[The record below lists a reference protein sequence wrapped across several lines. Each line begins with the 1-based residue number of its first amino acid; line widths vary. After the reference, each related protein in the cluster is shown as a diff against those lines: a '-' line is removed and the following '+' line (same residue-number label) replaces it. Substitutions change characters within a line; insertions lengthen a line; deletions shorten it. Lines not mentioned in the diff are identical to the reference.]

1 MSKARSMDHSVVSRG
16 VGEVVEIW
24 SVRAVTLERIW
35 GRYCSRAVSGRIS
48 LEEEEAVKGS
58 GF

>member
-1 MSKARSMDHSVVSRG
+1 MDHSVVSRG

-24 SVRAVTLERIW
+24 SVRVVTLERIW

-48 LEEEEAVKGS
+48 LEEGEAVKGS